1 MAEEKGKPKGRMNAY
16 ALFLQSMRADHKKK
30 HPNATLDFKSFSKE
44 CSEQWKN
51 LSAKEKK
58 KFKDLAEKDKE
69 RYRCEMEHYEPP
81 ADEGRSK
88 KRKRDPDAPKKGLS
102 AFFLFCNDE
111 RPKVKSENPDWKVSE
126 VAKELGR
133 RWEHCKNKA
142 KYESLAQVEKE
153 RYEKAMEKYKAGKK
167 PKTEDSES
175 DD

>member
-1 MAEEKGKPKGRMNAY
+1 MCWY
-16 ALFLQSMRADHKKK
+16 IIFQ
-30 HPNATLDFKSFSKE
+30 
-44 CSEQWKN
+44 N